1 MTARRSTA
9 ALVSSPTTDA
19 RGATPQRRKSYGRWE
34 EVLDTAARM
43 FTERGYEATTTG
55 DIGEALGMLKGSIYY
70 YITSKEQLLFDIIER
85 YHNDTRAYFDRILL
99 NDAAPLDKLRELI
112 ITETAHAA
120 RHLTYSSL
128 FYTEWRSLS
137 PERRALI
144 LLERDRHEQA
154 VESWIEQAQLAQQVR
169 GDVDPK
175 ITMLAI
181 FGMVNSVYRWFT
193 PDGRRS
199 AEQIGEEF
207 ATLVLRGLRER
218 PNMDVE

>member
-9 ALVSSPTTDA
+9 ALVSAPTTDS
-19 RGATPQRRKSYGRWE
+19 RGATPQRRKSYGRRE

-55 DIGEALGMLKGSIYY
+55 DIGEALGILKGSIYY

-85 YHNDTRAYFDRILL
+85 YHNDTRAYFDRILHD
-99 NDAAPLDKLRELI
+99 DAAPLDKLRELI

-120 RHLTYSSL
+120 RHLNYSSL
-128 FYTEWRSLS
+128 FYTEWRALS
-137 PERRALI
+137 PERRAPI

-154 VESWIEQAQLAQQVR
+154 VEGWIEQAQLAQQVR
-169 GDVDPK
+169 ADVDPK

-193 PDGRRS
+193 ADGRRS

-207 ATLVLRGLRER
+207 AALVLRGLLER